1 MKEVMEETRH
11 VLPVN
16 SVAEFELVKAKNAIE
31 QFIYSCSHTMR
42 GPLKSI
48 AGLVYLLKNS
58 RESPDVDPGYYLHSI
73 ETTVIKLEHVLNDL
87 EQFLTNSSKE
97 ISTRPVDVKALI
109 NDVLDDFRGLIDEQQ
124 IEVVVTVKQLV
135 PLYTE
140 QSSLRIILSHLIS
153 NAIVYQD
160 IEKKNKVLN
169 IYLKADTF
177 TCIIHVKDNG
187 IGMSDAVQSNI
198 FRLFYRGSEKSTGSG
213 VGLYIAHELITK
225 MEGSIAVSSEPG
237 KGSCFSVSIPNL
249 SV

>member
-11 VLPVN
+11 VLPVS

-58 RESPDVDPGYYLHSI
+58 GESPDVDPSYYLQSI
-73 ETTVIKLEHVLNDL
+73 ESTVIKLEHVLNDL
-87 EQFLTNSSKE
+87 EQFLTNFSKE
-97 ISTRPVDVKALI
+97 ISTRPVEVKALI
-109 NDVLDDFRGLIDEQQ
+109 NDVLDDFGGLINQHQ

-135 PLYTE
+135 PLYTD

-160 IEKKNKVLN
+160 SEKKNKVVN
-169 IYLKADTF
+169 VYLKANKT
-177 TCIIHVKDNG
+177 TCIVHVKDNG
-187 IGMSDAVQSNI
+187 IGMNEEVQSNI
-198 FRLFYRGSEKSTGSG
+198 FRLFYRGTEKSIGSG
-213 VGLYIAHELITK
+213 VGLYIVNELINK
-225 MEGSIAVSSEPG
+225 MGGTIAVSSEPG
-237 KGSCFSVSIPNL
+237 KGSCFFISIPTL
-249 SV
+249 SA

>member
-58 RESPDVDPGYYLHSI
+58 GESPDVDPSYYLQSI

-97 ISTRPVDVKALI
+97 ISTRPVEVKALI

-160 IEKKNKVLN
+160 VKKKNKVLN
-169 IYLKADTF
+169 IYLKADTSI
-177 TCIIHVKDNG
+177 CIIHVKDNG
-187 IGMSDAVQSNI
+187 IGMNDAVQSNI

-213 VGLYIAHELITK
+213 VGLYIAHELINK
-225 MEGSIAVSSEPG
+225 MEGSIEVSSEPG
-237 KGSCFSVSIPNL
+237 KGSCFSVTIPNL